1 MGSEALFDESI
12 HAPTRLRLCA
22 MLRPVDFA
30 EFATLTATLGV
41 SEANLSKTIRNL
53 VELGYLSTSKH
64 SSPDRNDLRRTTN
77 VSLTGHGRRAFDR
90 HLAALQEI
98 ATSAHS
104 GEPATDPD
112 TSAAS
117 PI

>member
-1 MGSEALFDESI
+1 
-12 HAPTRLRLCA
+12 

-53 VELGYLSTSKH
+53 VELGYLATSKH
-64 SSPDRNDLRRTTN
+64 SSPDRTDLRRTTN
-77 VSLTGHGRRAFDR
+77 VSLTSRGRRAFDG

-98 ATSAHS
+98 ATSARS
-104 GEPATDPD
+104 GAPVAEPDAS
-112 TSAAS
+112 SANS
-117 PI
+117 I

>member
-1 MGSEALFDESI
+1 VASKARFDESI

-22 MLRPVDFA
+22 MLRPVDSA
-30 EFATLTATLGV
+30 EFSALTSTLGV

-64 SSPDRNDLRRTTN
+64 SSPDRNDLRRRTT
-77 VSLTGHGRRAFDR
+77 VSLTSQGRTAFDW

-98 ATSAHS
+98 AASAQIAPVP
-104 GEPATDPD
+104 EA
-112 TSAAS
+112 
-117 PI
+117 